1 MKPVWAEVITIGDEI
16 LYGQTLDTN
25 TQWMGKRL
33 NEIGVKIIR
42 KVALGDQKEEIVK
55 GLNEAS
61 RRADI
66 ILITGGLGPTK
77 DDITKKTLA
86 EYFDTPLIM
95 SEEILQHITELFTKR
110 NLPMNALN
118 EAQALLPRDCTVI
131 PNSQG
136 TAPGM
141 WFEHDEK
148 VYVSMPGV
156 PYEMETMM
164 SESIIPRLREVFAL
178 PVIFHQMIQ
187 TVGIGESWL
196 AEQIEGW
203 EDQLPPH
210 IRLAY
215 LPSFGRVKLRL
226 TAVGENRLQLEEDVA
241 AQVRQLEPIIEKYIY
256 GYGDKTL
263 EEAVGELLNETGKT
277 LAVAESCTGGFLAHS
292 ITSVPGSSR
301 YFQGGIVA
309 YSNALKT
316 SLLGVSEE
324 TLESHGAVSEETIRA
339 MAEGVRERLK
349 TDFGVST
356 SGIAGPGGGTPEK
369 PVGTVWIAVA
379 GPEETVA
386 KKILLSNN
394 RLVNI
399 RRSTVV
405 ALNMLRKL
413 ILKSLANRH

>member
-1 MKPVWAEVITIGDEI
+1 MKSVWAEVITIGDEI

-25 TQWMGKRL
+25 TQWMGQRL
-33 NEIGVKIIR
+33 NGIGVKIIR
-42 KVALGDQKEEIVK
+42 KVALGDQREEIVK
-55 GLNEAS
+55 GLEEAS
-61 RRADI
+61 QRADI
-66 ILITGGLGPTK
+66 ILLTGGLGPTK

-86 EYFDTPLIM
+86 DYFDTPLVM
-95 SEEILQHITELFTKR
+95 SEEILQHITDLFTKR
-110 NLPMNALN
+110 NLSMNALN
-118 EAQALLPRDCTVI
+118 EAQALVPRDCTVI

-141 WFEHDEK
+141 WFEHAGK

-164 SESIIPRLREVFAL
+164 SESVIPKLREVFSL
-178 PVIFHQMIQ
+178 PVIYHQMIQ

-196 AEQIEGW
+196 AEQIEEW
-203 EDQLPPH
+203 EDQLPSH

-226 TAVGENRLQLEEDVA
+226 TAVGEERTQLEEDVA
-241 AQVRQLEPIIEKYIY
+241 AQVRQLEPIIQKYIY

-263 EEAVGELLNETGKT
+263 EEAIGELLFEEGKT
-277 LAVAESCTGGFLAHS
+277 LAVAESCTGGYLAHT
-292 ITSVPGSSR
+292 ITSIPGSSG
-301 YFQGGIVA
+301 YFQGGVVA
-309 YSNALKT
+309 YSNALKIN
-316 SLLGVSEE
+316 LLGVPEE
-324 TLESHGAVSEETIRA
+324 TLVHHGAVSEETIRA
-339 MAEGVRERLK
+339 MAEGVRERLN
-349 TDFGVST
+349 TDFGVAT
-356 SGIAGPGGGTPEK
+356 SGIAGPGGGTPDK

-379 GPEETVA
+379 GPAETVA

-413 ILKSLANRH
+413 ILKPLANRH

>member
-1 MKPVWAEVITIGDEI
+1 MRPVWAEVITIGDEI

-25 TQWMGKRL
+25 TQWMGQRL

-42 KVALGDQKEEIVK
+42 KVALGDQREEIVK
-55 GLNEAS
+55 GLDEAS
-61 RRADI
+61 QRADI

-95 SEEILQHITELFTKR
+95 NEEILQHITDLFTKR
-110 NLPMNALN
+110 NLKMNALN
-118 EAQALLPRDCTVI
+118 EAQALVPRDCTVI

-164 SESIIPRLREVFAL
+164 SESIIPKLREVFAL
-178 PVIFHQMIQ
+178 PVIYHQMIQ

-196 AEQIEGW
+196 AEQIEEW
-203 EDQLPPH
+203 EDNLPPH

-241 AQVRQLEPIIEKYIY
+241 AQVRQLEPIIQKYIY

-263 EEAVGELLNETGKT
+263 EEAVGELLNEAEKT

-292 ITSVPGSSR
+292 LTSIPGSSR
-301 YFQGGIVA
+301 YFQGGVVA

-316 SLLGVSEE
+316 SLLGVLEE
-324 TLESHGAVSEETIRA
+324 TLSNHGAVSEETIRA

-349 TDFGVST
+349 TDFGVAT
-356 SGIAGPGGGTPEK
+356 SGIAGPGGGTPDK

-379 GPEETVA
+379 GPGETVA

-413 ILKSLANRH
+413 ILKSLANRY

>member
-118 EAQALLPRDCTVI
+118 EAQALLPRDCMVI

>member
-1 MKPVWAEVITIGDEI
+1 MRPVWAEVITIGDEI

-25 TQWMGKRL
+25 TQWMGQRL

-42 KVALGDQKEEIVK
+42 KVALGDQREEIVK
-55 GLNEAS
+55 GLDEAS
-61 RRADI
+61 QRADI

-95 SEEILQHITELFTKR
+95 NEEILQHITDLFTKR
-110 NLPMNALN
+110 NLKMNALN
-118 EAQALLPRDCTVI
+118 EAQALVPRDCTVI

-164 SESIIPRLREVFAL
+164 SESIIPKLREVFAL
-178 PVIFHQMIQ
+178 PVIYHQMIQ

-196 AEQIEGW
+196 AEQIEEW
-203 EDQLPPH
+203 EDNLPPH

-241 AQVRQLEPIIEKYIY
+241 AQVRQLEPIIQKYIY

-263 EEAVGELLNETGKT
+263 EEAVGELLNEAEKT

-292 ITSVPGSSR
+292 LTSIPGSSR
-301 YFQGGIVA
+301 YFQGGVVA

-316 SLLGVSEE
+316 SLLGVLEE
-324 TLESHGAVSEETIRA
+324 TL
-339 MAEGVRERLK
+339 
-349 TDFGVST
+349 
-356 SGIAGPGGGTPEK
+356 
-369 PVGTVWIAVA
+369 
-379 GPEETVA
+379 
-386 KKILLSNN
+386 SN
-394 RLVNI
+394 
-399 RRSTVV
+399 
-405 ALNMLRKL
+405 
-413 ILKSLANRH
+413 H

>member
-1 MKPVWAEVITIGDEI
+1 
-16 LYGQTLDTN
+16 
-25 TQWMGKRL
+25 
-33 NEIGVKIIR
+33 
-42 KVALGDQKEEIVK
+42 
-55 GLNEAS
+55 
-61 RRADI
+61 
-66 ILITGGLGPTK
+66 
-77 DDITKKTLA
+77 
-86 EYFDTPLIM
+86 
-95 SEEILQHITELFTKR
+95 
-110 NLPMNALN
+110 
-118 EAQALLPRDCTVI
+118 
-131 PNSQG
+131 
-136 TAPGM
+136 
-141 WFEHDEK
+141 
-148 VYVSMPGV
+148 MPGV

-164 SESIIPRLREVFAL
+164 SESIIPKLREVFAL
-178 PVIFHQMIQ
+178 PVIYHQMIQ

-196 AEQIEGW
+196 AEQIEEW
-203 EDQLPPH
+203 EDNLPPH

-241 AQVRQLEPIIEKYIY
+241 AQVRQLEPIIQKYIY

-263 EEAVGELLNETGKT
+263 EEAVGELLNEAGKT
-277 LAVAESCTGGFLAHS
+277 LSVAESCTGGFLAHS
-292 ITSVPGSSR
+292 ITSIPGSSR
-301 YFQGGIVA
+301 YFQGGVVA

-316 SLLGVSEE
+316 SLLGVPEE

-339 MAEGVRERLK
+339 MAEGVRERLN
-349 TDFGVST
+349 TDFGVAT
-356 SGIAGPGGGTPEK
+356 SGIAGPGGGTPDK

-413 ILKSLANRH
+413 VLKSLANRH

>member
-1 MKPVWAEVITIGDEI
+1 MRPVWAEVITIGDEI

-25 TQWMGKRL
+25 TQWMGQRL

-42 KVALGDQKEEIVK
+42 KVALGDQREEIVK
-55 GLNEAS
+55 GLDEAS
-61 RRADI
+61 QRADI

-95 SEEILQHITELFTKR
+95 NEEILQHITDLFTKR
-110 NLPMNALN
+110 NLKMNALN
-118 EAQALLPRDCTVI
+118 EAQALVPRDCTVI

-164 SESIIPRLREVFAL
+164 SESIIPKLREVFAL
-178 PVIFHQMIQ
+178 PVSYHQMIQ

-196 AEQIEGW
+196 AEQIEEW
-203 EDQLPPH
+203 EDNLPPH

-241 AQVRQLEPIIEKYIY
+241 AQVRQLEPIIQKYIY

-263 EEAVGELLNETGKT
+263 EEAVGELLNEAEKT

-292 ITSVPGSSR
+292 LTSIPGSSR
-301 YFQGGIVA
+301 YFQGGVVA

-316 SLLGVSEE
+316 SLLGVLEE
-324 TLESHGAVSEETIRA
+324 TLSNHGAVSEETIRA

-349 TDFGVST
+349 TDFGVAT
-356 SGIAGPGGGTPEK
+356 SGIAGPGGGTPDK

-379 GPEETVA
+379 GPGETVA

-413 ILKSLANRH
+413 ILKSLANRY

>member
-1 MKPVWAEVITIGDEI
+1 MRPVWAEVITIGDEI

-25 TQWMGKRL
+25 TQWMGQRL

-42 KVALGDQKEEIVK
+42 KVALGDQREEIVK
-55 GLNEAS
+55 GLDEAS
-61 RRADI
+61 QRADI

-95 SEEILQHITELFTKR
+95 NEEILQHITDLFTKR
-110 NLPMNALN
+110 NLKMNALN
-118 EAQALLPRDCTVI
+118 EAQALVPRDCTVI

-164 SESIIPRLREVFAL
+164 SESIIPKLREVFAL
-178 PVIFHQMIQ
+178 PVIYHQMIQ

-196 AEQIEGW
+196 AEQIEEW
-203 EDQLPPH
+203 EDNLPPH

-241 AQVRQLEPIIEKYIY
+241 AQVRQLEPIIQKYIY

-263 EEAVGELLNETGKT
+263 EEAVGELLNEAEKT

-292 ITSVPGSSR
+292 LTSIPGSSR
-301 YFQGGIVA
+301 YFQGGVVA

-316 SLLGVSEE
+316 SLLGVLEE
-324 TLESHGAVSEETIRA
+324 TLSNHGAVSEETIRA
-339 MAEGVRERLK
+339 MAEGGRERLK
-349 TDFGVST
+349 TDFGVAT
-356 SGIAGPGGGTPEK
+356 SGIAGPGGGTPDK

-379 GPEETVA
+379 GPGETVA

-413 ILKSLANRH
+413 ILKSLANRY